1 MVFGVFVCGGGGGG
15 GLREGGPKRES
26 FVGSKKSIPPLL
38 KES

>member
-1 MVFGVFVCGGGGGG
+1 MVFGVFVCGGGG